1 MTLYNDGS
9 IMKTVKGKQTN
20 DIQTKLHYFLGGTKM
35 IKFEELTEKKML
47 WYAVRGARD
56 YFISL
61 GEDTRKAEG
70 EVKKIYSSMLHQTG
84 RELRELERMKK
95 KLENKE

>member
-1 MTLYNDGS
+1 M
-9 IMKTVKGKQTN
+9 
-20 DIQTKLHYFLGGTKM
+20 
-35 IKFEELTEKKML
+35 KFEGKTITERKML

-61 GEDTRKAEG
+61 GEDIRKADG
-70 EVKKIYSSMLHQTG
+70 EIRKIYSSMFHQTG

>member
-1 MTLYNDGS
+1 MTERK
-9 IMKTVKGKQTN
+9 I
-20 DIQTKLHYFLGGTKM
+20 
-35 IKFEELTEKKML
+35 L

-70 EVKKIYSSMLHQTG
+70 EVKKIYSSMFHQTR

-95 KLENKE
+95 ELEK

>member
-1 MTLYNDGS
+1 MTQKE
-9 IMKTVKGKQTN
+9 I
-20 DIQTKLHYFLGGTKM
+20 
-35 IKFEELTEKKML
+35 L

-70 EVKKIYSSMLHQTG
+70 EVKKIYSSMFRQAR

-95 KLENKE
+95 KLEEQEAQQ